1 MVLRVQL
8 WGDIGAA
15 MHQRSSARTMSSWGL
30 DCGILRGLVVSE
42 ELIGR
47 DMKPRKQL
55 STATVKEK

>member
-1 MVLRVQL
+1 
-8 WGDIGAA
+8 